1 LLSPGPGKGFCDHD
15 DDDDDLGGSIMTMS
29 LLAEKY
35 KLLEEHII
43 PWSGGWKMV
52 VQFWGKEIQ
61 FSHTSRNVRLGDE

>member
-1 LLSPGPGKGFCDHD
+1 
-15 DDDDDLGGSIMTMS
+15 MTMS